1 MGIHMMG
8 GGGGEWFCLVFT
20 SLFCFCIDRQFMKAA
35 ILCAIAT
42 FSQATMGII
51 SMFNVP
57 TTSGKLGSEKAGAYS
72 ADKDMNFGWMWSV
85 ALAMSTV
92 FFLIHVLLQ
101 KANLVE
107 PPIEDEV
114 APAVPAV
121 APAAAPVTVVDA
133 TEMPKEESEA

>member
-1 MGIHMMG
+1 MHRG
-8 GGGGEWFCLVFT
+8 T
-20 SLFCFCIDRQFMKAA
+20 RNRFMSED
-35 ILCAIAT
+35 LIAN
-42 FSQATMGII
+42 TMLT
-51 SMFNVP
+51 V
-57 TTSGKLGSEKAGAYS
+57 
-72 ADKDMNFGWMWSV
+72 WMWSV